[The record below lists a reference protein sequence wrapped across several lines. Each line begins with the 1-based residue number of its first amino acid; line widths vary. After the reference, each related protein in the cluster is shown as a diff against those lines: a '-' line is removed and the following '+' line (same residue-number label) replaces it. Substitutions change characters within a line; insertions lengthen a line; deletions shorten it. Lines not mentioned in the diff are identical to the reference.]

1 MFFTQFF
8 YYRVAYHCESFV
20 IKIQCRSRKNS
31 MARAYAPSQ
40 CSRCDK
46 TKSTSFCTGCR
57 AIYCRDH
64 LREHDQKISN
74 DFEQIRDEINLFQEK
89 IYDQKTDS
97 KKRALLNLINE
108 WETSTFEQIRQRAD
122 QLRDKVIASTN
133 QSIANLERKLNAL
146 KESFQTNMKEEN
158 YNEQD
163 LDEANRQLSRL
174 NELLDRPKSI
184 MTYKEETSF
193 VPNLFVVTSDGS

>member
-1 MFFTQFF
+1 
-8 YYRVAYHCESFV
+8 
-20 IKIQCRSRKNS
+20 
-31 MARAYAPSQ
+31 MARAYVPSQ
-40 CSRCDK
+40 CSLCDK
-46 TKSTSFCTGCR
+46 TKSTSICTGCQT
-57 AIYCRDH
+57 IYCRDH

-74 DFEQIRDEINLFQEK
+74 DFEQIRDKINLFQEK

-108 WETSTFEQIRQRAD
+108 WETSTSEQIRQRAD

-146 KESFQTNMKEEN
+146 KESFQTNMKEKN
-158 YNEQD
+158 YNERD
-163 LDEANRQLSRL
+163 LHEANRQLNRL